1 MATPE
6 RTDQDRRESDRRRLG
21 QLIAF
26 AFVGVAVAAVWIVAV
41 TGTSG
46 GPKPTGGSPDVYP
59 KETVPP
65 PANRSLTSA
74 AAAAGCTV
82 RSFPSFGR
90 EHTKDRVKYKTDPP
104 TSGPHYPVPAPDG
117 IYDDPPAASRLVHSL
132 EHGRIIFQFAPGA
145 PGKVRGQ
152 LKALVKEDDR
162 HVILTPNDTGM
173 PFLVAATAWRH
184 YIGCTR
190 SSDAMWDALRDFK
203 IVYRDQAPEQVP

>member
-6 RTDQDRRESDRRRLG
+6 RTDHDRRESDRRRVG

-41 TGTSG
+41 TGTGG

-65 PANRSLTSA
+65 PSNRSLTSA

-82 RSFPSFGR
+82 RSFPNFGR
-90 EHTKDRVKYKTDPP
+90 EHTKDRIRYKTNPP

-117 IYDDPPAASRLVHSL
+117 IYDDPPSATRLVHSL

-162 HVILTPNDTGM
+162 HVILTPNDTQM

-190 SSDAMWDALRDFK
+190 SSNAMWDALRDFK
-203 IVYRDQAPEQVP
+203 IQYRDQAPEQVP

>member
-6 RTDQDRRESDRRRLG
+6 RTDKERRESDRRRLG

-26 AFVGVAVAAVWIVAV
+26 AFVGVAVGAVWIIAV

-59 KETVPP
+59 NATVPAP
-65 PANRSLTSA
+65 SNRSLTSA

-82 RSFPSFGR
+82 RSFPNFGR
-90 EHTKDRVKYKTDPP
+90 EHTKDRVKYKTNPP

-145 PGKVRGQ
+145 PGRVRGQ

-162 HVILTPNDTGM
+162 HVILTPNNTGM

-190 SSDAMWDALRDFK
+190 SSDGMWDALRDFK
-203 IVYRDQAPEQVP
+203 IAYRDRAPEQVP